1 MDDSTACIARALDV
15 IESRLQEEVSVGEMA
30 AAAGYSL
37 YHFIRLFN
45 QYVHHTP
52 YDYLVRR
59 RLAEA
64 ARRMLAGK
72 RRLMDIAADY
82 CFQSAESFTRA
93 FTRVYRVPPS
103 RVRKEND
110 LDERLV
116 LAPRGTGYIDFFRTY
131 GRPQAQERVFP
142 QCCLT
147 GFFQDADLVLT
158 RPKEALSHLQSYA
171 SRPLAEWYCIGSP
184 PQSSGGSR
192 LLFTGFEIAD
202 FDELP
207 QGLYARRLPAGSWV
221 VFQTRAPLAGLDYL
235 RSFIY
240 QTWQANHNQTLD
252 ARCEICRL
260 GTGSLSGYLEFEIIL
275 IATIQPNL

>member
-1 MDDSTACIARALDV
+1 MDDSTACIARALDF

-30 AAAGYSL
+30 VAAGYSL

-64 ARRMLAGK
+64 VCRMLAGK
-72 RRLMDIAADY
+72 GRLMDIAADY

-110 LDERLV
+110 LDECLV

-131 GRPQAQERVFP
+131 GRPQALEQVFP
-142 QCCLT
+142 QRCLA

-158 RPKEALSHLQSYA
+158 KPEETLSRLQPYA
-171 SRPLAEWYCIGSP
+171 NRPLAEWYCIGSL

-221 VFQTRAPLAGLDYL
+221 VFQTRASLAGLDYL

-240 QTWQANHNQTLD
+240 QTWQANTGEVLNLHS
-252 ARCEICRL
+252 EIYRL
-260 GTGSLSGYLEFEIIL
+260 SSQVDSLSLALFV
-275 IATIQPNL
+275 TIESR